1 MKKSILW
8 VDDEIGFLKPHIIF
22 LGERGYSVTPAT
34 NGEDA
39 ISLVKRE
46 NFDLVLLDEMMAGR
60 DGLSILAEIKKINPN
75 LPVIMITKSEE
86 EELMNEAIGY
96 KIDDY
101 LTKPV
106 NPSQILSAC
115 KRILDTRQILIG
127 HVGKK
132 YTVDFADIRAMLSSP
147 MAWGEWLDLFT
158 TLMSWELE
166 IESYGERDL
175 FQMHQGLKRDCNAQ
189 FGKYVENL
197 YPKWVRGES
206 SPPLSVDVVRRF
218 VAPHIA
224 EGKRVFFVVID
235 CMRLDHWLIIEPLL
249 NEFFDIERDYYFS
262 ILPTATPFSRNAIF
276 SGLFPQDFAKEYPDI
291 WSFGKD
297 EDYSLNRYEHGFL
310 DRQIRRVGIRL
321 ERDSKY
327 VKVLDQKEADRLP
340 DNVKSL
346 GSTMLVSI
354 VFNFLDTLAH
364 GRSESEILREITPNE
379 AAFRSLTRSWFE
391 HSALFRTLKSVSK
404 TDSVVVVTSDH
415 GSVLG
420 PRAATA
426 YGDRTTS
433 TNLRYKYGNNLNCDP
448 KQAILLKDPS
458 FYKLPKFELSTTFII
473 AKEDYYFV
481 YPTRFHQYQ
490 RQYQNSFQHG
500 GISMEE
506 MILPVATLRSK

>member
-1 MKKSILW
+1 MKKILW
-8 VDDEIGFLKPHIIF
+8 VDDEIGFLKPHIMF
-22 LGERGYSVTPAT
+22 LNGKGYSVTTAT

-39 ISLVKRE
+39 ISLVRRGD
-46 NFDLVLLDEMMAGR
+46 FDLVLLDEMMAGR
-60 DGLSILAEIKKINPN
+60 DGLSTLVEIKKINPN

-96 KIDDY
+96 RIDDY

-115 KRILDTRQILIG
+115 KRILDSRRILMG
-127 HVGKK
+127 HVGRK
-132 YTVDFADIRAMLSSP
+132 YAADFGRMKAMLSSP
-147 MAWGEWLDLFT
+147 MGWREWIDLFT
-158 TLMSWELE
+158 TLMGWELE
-166 IESYGERDL
+166 IESYDEGDL
-175 FQMHQGLKRDCNAQ
+175 SQMHQGLRRDCNAQ
-189 FGKYVENL
+189 FGRYVETF
-197 YPKWVRGES
+197 YPRWVRGED

-218 VAPHIA
+218 VAPHVK
-224 EGKRVFFVVID
+224 GKRKVVFVIID
-235 CMRLDHWLIIEPLL
+235 CMRLDHWLAIEPLL
-249 NEFFDIERDYYFS
+249 SDFFDIKRDYYFS

-276 SGLFPQDFAKEYPDI
+276 SGLFPEDFAKEQPDI
-291 WSFGKD
+291 WRSGRD
-297 EDYSLNRYEHGFL
+297 DDYSLNRYEHGFL
-310 DRQIRRVGIRL
+310 DSQFRRLGLRL
-321 ERDSKY
+321 NRGSKY
-327 VKVLDQKEADRLP
+327 VKVLDRREAERLP
-340 DNVKSL
+340 EKVKSL
-346 GSTMLVSI
+346 RSAELLSI

-391 HSALFRTLKSVSK
+391 HSALFRALRSASEAG
-404 TDSVVVVTSDH
+404 SVVVLTSDH

-420 PRAATA
+420 TRAATA

-448 KQAILLKDPS
+448 KQAVLLKDPS
-458 FYKLPKFELSTTFII
+458 LYRLPKFELSTTFII

-481 YPTRFHQYQ
+481 YPTRFHEYQ

-506 MILPVATLRSK
+506 MILPVATMVPK